1 MPACPNC
8 GKDNPEGFSFCG
20 YCTASL
26 APVPTIQEER
36 KVVTV
41 LFCDVVGFTRSSE
54 DADPEDVR
62 ARMQPYY
69 ARLREE
75 IEGYGGTVEKFIGD
89 AVMAVFGAPVA
100 HEDDAERAVRAGLRI
115 LEAIEDLNA
124 GDPGLG
130 LSVRVGV
137 NTGEVVVNL
146 GASLQAGEAAV
157 HGDAVNTAARI
168 QSAAPVDAV
177 VVGEATYAATE
188 RTFEYEP
195 LEPVVA
201 KGKRATVPVW
211 RAVAARSRFG
221 SDMRTH
227 DAPLVGREVER
238 TLLRS
243 LFERSLR
250 DRSAQL
256 VTVVG
261 EPGVGKSR
269 LVWEL
274 QTFVDDHPDLVA
286 WRQGRCLPYG
296 DGIAFWALGEIVKAD
311 AGILESDPPDVAA
324 AKLERAVGLDEPD
337 RDWLLR
343 RVGTLVGVESSMTA
357 EQEESFTAWR
367 RFLEGIAAARPAVF
381 VFEDLHWADA
391 ALLEFLRHLAEWSEG
406 VAMTV
411 VCTARPELLERYP
424 DWAGGVR
431 NATTIN
437 LSPLAPGETAE
448 LISALL
454 DRSLLPAEVQQP
466 IVERAGGNP
475 LYAEE
480 YVRMLR
486 DRGLLL
492 QRGATWT
499 LAPGAELPL
508 PESVQAL
515 VAARLDTL
523 TAERKAV
530 LQAAAVLGKVFWAGG
545 VAELSGRPESEV
557 CEALHEFSRRDLVRS
572 SRSTTMEGEDE
583 HFFTHIV
590 IRDVAYAQIPRAA
603 RSQKHRAAAEWI
615 EAKAGERA
623 ADLAD
628 VLVHHTTEALELA
641 ESAGLATEDL
651 RERARRYLALAA
663 ERALR
668 LDVQRAKSLL
678 REALDLTPAPHV
690 ERAAL
695 LERLAQAAHWTS
707 EPRVADRA
715 LEEAITIYRGAGDR
729 AREAHARLVLAQT
742 LSAEGAVKAQ
752 EHLRAALRMLEELGP
767 SEALRDAYAALA
779 TERYILG
786 DEHGAIEWADRAIDL
801 ERTAGLG
808 QSIRARSARGGS
820 LATLGDP
827 SGLDDAR
834 RAIELARERDDSWEL
849 TRTLNNYALDVYPY
863 EGPRASLVAAQE
875 ALEVAERR
883 GVVRAQ
889 RMAAGCLFD
898 AWIAL
903 GRWDDVEALA
913 DSLLRAGGLTDWE
926 RAFVDVSRLEVRA
939 LRGHA
944 PGSQDAARHLVVQGR
959 AFGEGQAIT
968 ASLSILSLVAA
979 LVGDV
984 EGARRALSELATSEE
999 TRAAWNYMIY
1009 LPHLVR
1015 SALAVGDAPLAHV
1028 LVKGATSRAPL
1039 HECVLGGAE
1048 AALAESR
1055 GELSDA
1061 EIRYAGATARWRSFG
1076 HVPEVAFAELGRAR
1090 CLLALGRAGEAL
1102 EPLSAAHEIFSELR
1116 AVPFVEEAARLL
1128 ASTERLA
1135 LDAG

>member
-1 MPACPNC
+1 MPACPSC
-8 GKDNPEGFSFCG
+8 GKDNPDGFSFCG
-20 YCTASL
+20 YCTAPL
-26 APVPTIQEER
+26 APVAAAQEER

-69 ARLREE
+69 ARVREE

-115 LEAIEDLNA
+115 LEAIEALNA
-124 GDPGLG
+124 DDPTLG

-177 VVGEATYAATE
+177 VVGEATHAATE
-188 RTFEYEP
+188 RIFDYEP

-211 RAVAARSRFG
+211 RAVAARARFG

-227 DAPLVGREVER
+227 DTPLVGREVER

-324 AKLERAVGLDEPD
+324 AKLERAVSLDEPD

-343 RVGTLVGVESSMTA
+343 RVGTLVGIESSMTA

-411 VCTARPELLERYP
+411 VCTARPELLDRYP

-454 DRSLLPAEVQQP
+454 DRSLLAAEVQQP

-486 DRGLLL
+486 DRGLLV

-499 LAPGAELPL
+499 LAQGAELPL
-508 PESVQAL
+508 PDSVQAL

-523 TAERKAV
+523 SAERKAI
-530 LQAAAVLGKVFWAGG
+530 LQDAAVLGKVFWAGG
-545 VAELSGRPESEV
+545 VEQMGDRSASEV
-557 CEALHEFSRRDLVRS
+557 RGALHEFSRRDLVRS
-572 SRSTTMEGEDE
+572 SRSTSMEGESE
-583 HFFTHIV
+583 HVFTHV
-590 IRDVAYAQIPRAA
+590 LIRDIAYAQIPRASRA
-603 RSQKHRAAAEWI
+603 VKHRAAADWI
-615 EAKAGERA
+615 ETKAGERVE
-623 ADLAD
+623 DLAD
-628 VLVHHTTEALELA
+628 VLAYHTTEALELA
-641 ESAGLATEDL
+641 TSAGLGIDDL
-651 RERARRYLALAA
+651 RERARRYLVLAG

-668 LDVQRAKSLL
+668 LDVERAKRLF
-678 REALDLTPAPHV
+678 
-690 ERAAL
+690 RAAL
-695 LERLAQAAHWTS
+695 ELSPTPDENRAAVLERFAQAAHWTS
-707 EPRVADRA
+707 ELKAAERA
-715 LEEAITIYRGAGDR
+715 LEEAIAIYRDAGDR
-729 AREAHARLVLAQT
+729 PREAGARLVLAQA
-742 LSAEGAVKAQ
+742 LSSEGVVNAQ
-752 EHLRAALRMLEELGP
+752 GHLRSALQMLEELGP
-767 SEALRDAYAALA
+767 SEALRDAYATLA

-786 DEHGAIEWADRAIDL
+786 DERGAVEWADRAIEL
-801 ERTAGLG
+801 ERTARLG
-808 QSIRARSARGGS
+808 ESIRARSARGGS

-834 RAIELARERDDSWEL
+834 RAIELARQQGDSWEL

-863 EGPRASLVAAQE
+863 KGPRASLAAAQE
-875 ALEVAERR
+875 AFDVAERR
-883 GVVRAQ
+883 GIVRAQ

-898 AWIAL
+898 AWTAL
-903 GRWDDVEALA
+903 GRWDDLEELA
-913 DSLLRAGGLTDWE
+913 SSLLASNELTDWE
-926 RAFVDVSRLEVRA
+926 RTFVEASFLEIRA
-939 LRGHA
+939 LRGDA
-944 PGSQDAARHLVVQGR
+944 AASQDAARRVSER
-959 AFGEGQAIT
+959 ARGFGEGQA
-968 ASLSILSLVAA
+968 LVGALAVLA
-979 LVGDV
+979 LVTSLAGDRA
-984 EGARRALSELATSEE
+984 GAREALSEAAASDEV
-999 TRAAWNYMIY
+999 RGAWNYMVY

-1015 SALAVGDAPLAHV
+1015 SALAIGDAHLAQV
-1028 LVKGATSRAPL
+1028 LVQGATSRAPL
-1039 HECVLGGAE
+1039 HECVVAGVE
-1048 AALAESR
+1048 AAVAEVR
-1055 GELSDA
+1055 GSLTDA
-1061 EIRYAGATARWRSFG
+1061 ASSYATAASLWRTFG
-1076 HVPEVAFAELGRAR
+1076 HVSETAFANLGLGR
-1090 CLLALGRAGEAL
+1090 CLLALGRAAEAV
-1102 EPLSAAHEIFSELR
+1102 EPLAASRR
-1116 AVPFVEEAARLL
+1116 AFADVRATPFLEQVDDLL
-1128 ASTERLA
+1128 GSTSRVA